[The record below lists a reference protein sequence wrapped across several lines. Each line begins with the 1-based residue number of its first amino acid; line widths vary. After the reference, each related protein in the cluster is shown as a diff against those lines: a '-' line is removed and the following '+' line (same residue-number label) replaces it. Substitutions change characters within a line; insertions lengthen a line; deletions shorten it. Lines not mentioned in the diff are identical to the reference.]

1 MFRYC
6 ILLLINL
13 FSITTAIAQTAVEAN
28 AIRKNLSSSK
38 MDTVRVNLL
47 LSYGRYYL
55 NKPGEFKNDL
65 DSALLLGAEG
75 RNLSYALHYNPGIGR
90 SLLLDGQIYRE
101 AGQHDLAWKTNERA
115 LAFFMAHKMPF
126 ETGEAYR
133 AAAVFFDVSGD
144 GLDKKITYTEK
155 AISLM
160 EQKGNSI
167 ELAYALQDLG
177 DYYQLKDEWTKSIKV
192 LQKALDVYNAVGY
205 KQIQGVTNLLG
216 FVYHRNGQ
224 DTLALKYGLL
234 AVKVAESVHDNGM
247 QLCTVYNRLAIT
259 YYDLK
264 KNELSLYYYQKA
276 EAIAEKYKD
285 AGSIQQI
292 KFNLAVLLR
301 RLNKPEKSLIELKEL
316 VKQSPPVEK
325 DLVITTAYL
334 FANIYMDLKQ
344 FPQAMY
350 YIDSLGKL
358 RKKYPKEISYAMY
371 FNKAPVR
378 YYFETKQFAKAYKY
392 LVSNDSLV
400 KLNHSPTA
408 HMENELYWSRV
419 DSALDNFPSALA
431 HYKLYKMVSD
441 SNKSEL
447 LRKQLGEL
455 QLQFDVEHKDQHIAM
470 LTQQSQLQENRIRI
484 ESIYRKVFIG
494 GLAVLFVFLALVYSR
509 YLIKTRNNIIMERK
523 QGEINSQN
531 ELLKNLVNE
540 KEWLLKEIHHR
551 VKNNLQIVISLLNT
565 QSAFL
570 ENEDALSAI
579 KNSQHRMHAMSLIH
593 QRLYQ
598 TDNLGAIDVVSYIR
612 ELIDYLKQSFGP
624 NQQID
629 YLLDLAPMKLDV
641 AEAVPLGLIL
651 NEAICNAIK
660 YAFGPGKRGEIKV
673 ILKEIYQDRY
683 LLKIT
688 DNGIG
693 LPDNFDIMESKSLG
707 MSLMQGLTDQL
718 GGVFTIEYENGL
730 SISVEFSH
738 NGTLKFNNLTA

>member
-1 MFRYC
+1 MYRYS

-13 FSITTAIAQTAVEAN
+13 FSVTTVIAQTAVEAKV
-28 AIRKNLSSSK
+28 IRENIASSK
-38 MDTVRVNLL
+38 IDTSRVNLL
-47 LSYGRYYL
+47 LKYGRYYL

-65 DSALLLGAEG
+65 DSALLLSAEA
-75 RNLSYALHYNPGIGR
+75 RKLSYSLYDDPGVGR
-90 SLLLDGQIYRE
+90 SILLDGQIYRE
-101 AGQHDLAWKTNERA
+101 DGRHDLAWKTNEKA
-115 LAFFMAHKMPF
+115 LAFFIAHKMPY

-133 AAAVFFDVSGD
+133 AAAAFFDIAGD
-144 GLDKKITYTEK
+144 DLDKKITYTEK
-155 AISLM
+155 AILLM
-160 EQKGNSI
+160 QQRGNSI
-167 ELAYALQDLG
+167 ELAFALQDLG

-192 LQKALDVYNAVGY
+192 LQRALDVYNTVGY
-205 KQIQGVTNLLG
+205 QQIQGVTNLLG

-234 AVKVAESVHDNGM
+234 AVRVAESVHDNSL
-247 QLCTVYNRLAIT
+247 QLCTIYNRLAIT

-301 RLNKPEKSLIELKEL
+301 RLNRPEKSLIELKEL
-316 VKQSPPVEK
+316 VKQYPPTEK

-344 FPQAMY
+344 FPQAKY

-371 FNKAPVR
+371 FNKGPIR
-378 YYFETKQFAKAYKY
+378 YYFETRQFEKAYKY
-392 LVSNDSLV
+392 LNSNDSLV
-400 KLNHSPTA
+400 RLNHSPAA
-408 HMENELYWSRV
+408 HMENEMYWSRI
-419 DSALDNFPSALA
+419 DSAVGNFPSALA
-431 HYKLYKMVSD
+431 HYKLYKLVSD
-441 SNKSEL
+441 SNKSEI
-447 LRKQLGEL
+447 LRKQLNEL

-484 ESIYRKVFIG
+484 ESIYRRIFIG
-494 GLAVLFVFLALVYSR
+494 GLAVLFIFLALVYNR
-509 YLIKTRNNIIMERK
+509 YLIKKRSNLIMERK
-523 QGEINSQN
+523 QGEINNQN
-531 ELLKNLVNE
+531 ELLKNLVSE

-612 ELIDYLKQSFGP
+612 ELIDYLKQSFGS

-629 YLLDLAPMKLDV
+629 YLLDLTPMKLDV

-660 YAFGPGKRGEIKV
+660 YAFRPGKKGEISV
-673 ILKEIYQDRY
+673 ILKEIYQGRY

-693 LPDNFDIMESKSLG
+693 LPEDFDIMATKSLG

-718 GGVFTIEYENGL
+718 EGIFTIEYENGL

-738 NGTLKFNNLTA
+738 NRTLKFNNLTA